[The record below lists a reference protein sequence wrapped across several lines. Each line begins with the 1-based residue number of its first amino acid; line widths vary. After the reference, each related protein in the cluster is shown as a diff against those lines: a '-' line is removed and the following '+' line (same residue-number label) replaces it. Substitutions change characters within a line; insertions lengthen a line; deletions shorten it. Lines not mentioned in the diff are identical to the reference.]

1 MLTLTPPTKVSIST
15 HCIPAL
21 TNFTKMMVSVITFTP
36 LALMMVDATE
46 AETVEQRNTILQ
58 RIGDVAL
65 FSRILRR

>member
-1 MLTLTPPTKVSIST
+1 
-15 HCIPAL
+15 
-21 TNFTKMMVSVITFTP
+21 MMVSVITFTP